1 VTGSRALK
9 PRDLYPDALIDGTEA
24 RDDALGRLRR
34 RVDSLLVSRAEREEA
49 ELERRLRGHPGVT
62 RPNIVASISPK
73 GGVGKTTT
81 TFLAGNLLASHLKLR
96 AIAVDANPDFGTL
109 GRLTARRAERSLAD
123 LIDDAER
130 LATAAELRPY
140 VSRLPSGLHVLAAPR
155 DAAQTACLDPTACGE
170 LVALL
175 SCFYDTLLL
184 DLATGAAGPLARFA
198 IERADQLLL
207 VTTPEGLTANLV
219 LDALRHLE
227 SNRITVVVNKAHPHP
242 AAEVE
247 AVEECLRRR
256 DVRRSVTIPYDRRLA
271 TMLGSGTYSLGALDR
286 RTRIPVKRLGMA
298 VAGQLV

>member
-1 VTGSRALK
+1 VSGTRTLQ
-9 PRDLYPDALIDGTEA
+9 PRDLYPDPLIDGTEA
-24 RDDALGRLRR
+24 RDHALGRLRR

-49 ELERRLRGHPGVT
+49 DLERRLRGHAGVT
-62 RPNIVASISPK
+62 RPNIVALLSPK
-73 GGVGKTTT
+73 GGVGKTTS

-96 AIAVDANPDFGTL
+96 AIAVDADPDFGTL
-109 GRLTARRAERSLAD
+109 GRLTAQPAESSIAD

-130 LATAAELRPY
+130 LTTAAELRPY
-140 VSRLPSGLHVLAAPR
+140 VSRLPSGLHVLSAPR
-155 DAAQTACLDPTACGE
+155 DATRAVGLGPAGYGE

-184 DLATGAAGPLARFA
+184 DLGTGVAGPLARFA
-198 IERADQLLL
+198 IERADQLVL

-227 SNRITVVVNKAHPHP
+227 NSRITVVVNKAHPHP
-242 AAEVE
+242 ATDVK

-256 DVRRSVTIPYDRRLA
+256 DVRRSVTIPYDKRLA
-271 TMLGSGTYSLGALDR
+271 TMLGSGTYSLEALER

-298 VAGQLV
+298 VTEQLV